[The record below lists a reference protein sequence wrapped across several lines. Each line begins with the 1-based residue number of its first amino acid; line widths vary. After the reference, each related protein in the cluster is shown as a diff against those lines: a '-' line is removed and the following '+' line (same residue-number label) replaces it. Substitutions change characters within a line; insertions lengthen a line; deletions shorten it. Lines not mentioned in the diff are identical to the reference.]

1 MKHNRMAEEKGMRD
15 VYFIGVDS
23 GTQSTKVSMIDQR
36 GEILLSASQPLR
48 PMQSRQIG
56 WVEHPDD
63 DLWDSTKAA
72 LKKLMA
78 SFKGDVSDIQGIGLC
93 SIRCCRVFLKKDGS
107 LAAPVMSWMDVRAY
121 VPFED
126 DPDIGYTG
134 STSGYLT
141 FRLTG
146 ELKDTIA
153 NSYQYQFPVD
163 MNTWKWTEDPEVLSA
178 FRIPRNKLLDMG
190 LPGEI
195 LGQVSAAVAAETGLP
210 EGIPV
215 VATANDKAVEALGS
229 GLIEPRVALLSLGT
243 YITSMVAGERN
254 LPDSINFFTNLSCIP
269 YRYLYESTGIRGGM
283 WHISWFKNI
292 IGDELERRARESG
305 RIVEELLEA
314 EAAQVPAGSDGLL
327 TIPDWLAPAT
337 QLHKKG
343 VMIGFDQRHTRGHI
357 YRSIMEAIAMRMKNN
372 LDGMI
377 RDIETVPDKLI
388 VCGGGSNSP
397 LFMQIVADVFGIRT
411 VRNEISGAAALG
423 AAICVAVATGIYSDF
438 TQAVGSMVHE
448 RDEFSPNPGNHRIY
462 STINEGVYRELAG
475 TLEATLQRM
484 HRIYE
489 EAY

>member
-1 MKHNRMAEEKGMRD
+1 MTMRD
-15 VYFIGVDS
+15 VYFVGVDS
-23 GTQSTKVSMIDQR
+23 GTQSTKVSMINQR
-36 GEILLSASQPLR
+36 GEVLLSASQPLK
-48 PMQSRQIG
+48 PMLSRQKG

-72 LKKLMA
+72 LKELMA
-78 SFKGDVSDIQGIGLC
+78 AFTGDVSDIKGIGLC
-93 SIRCCRVFLKKDGS
+93 AIRCCRVFLKKDGS

-126 DPDIGYTG
+126 DPGIGYTG

-153 NSYQYQFPVD
+153 NSYQYQFPTD
-163 MNTWKWTEDPEVLSA
+163 MDTWRWSEDPEVLSA
-178 FRIPRNKLLDMG
+178 FRIPRAKLLDMV
-190 LPGEI
+190 LPGDI
-195 LGQVSAAVAAETGLP
+195 LGHVSAAAARETGLP
-210 EGIPV
+210 EGVPV

-254 LPDSINFFTNLSCIP
+254 LPDGETFFTNLSCIP
-269 YRYLYESTGIRGGM
+269 HRYLYESTGIRGGM
-283 WHISWFKNI
+283 WHISWFKSI
-292 IGDELERRARESG
+292 IGDELERSARESG
-305 RIVEELLEA
+305 RIVEEVLEA
-314 EAAQVPAGSDGLL
+314 EAAGVPAGCDGLM
-327 TIPDWLAPAT
+327 TVPDWLAPAT

-343 VMIGFDQRHTRGHI
+343 VMIGFDQRHTRGHM

-377 RDIETVPDKLI
+377 RDVGAVPDKLI

-411 VRNEISGAAALG
+411 VRNRINGAAGLG
-423 AAICVAVATGIYSDF
+423 AAICVAVATGVHADF
-438 TQAVGSMVHE
+438 AQAVAAMVQQQ
-448 RDEFSPNPGNHRIY
+448 DEYNPIPANSKVY
-462 STINEGVYRELAG
+462 EAINEGAYRDLAVLLEG
-475 TLEATLQRM
+475 TLAQMHDAAEAA
-484 HRIYE
+484 HR
-489 EAY
+489 